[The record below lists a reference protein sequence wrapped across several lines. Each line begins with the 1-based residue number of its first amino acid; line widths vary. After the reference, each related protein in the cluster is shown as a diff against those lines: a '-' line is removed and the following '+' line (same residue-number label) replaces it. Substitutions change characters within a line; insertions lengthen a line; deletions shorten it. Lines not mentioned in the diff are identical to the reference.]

1 MELTEPAIAREEKP
15 TAVAPSR
22 RSLVSRLSIGHVV
35 MILAGLVAILLNLA
49 FLQTTANTVNVAV
62 AAGPMEAGTVLSA
75 SLIESVEV
83 GDAGELASGLLT
95 EEALDG
101 LYGSVLARDIQA
113 GEPIRRSDFRPAGS
127 SLALREYSIEVE
139 AANAAGGSIQDTDV
153 VDIIAVIDNQAFYV
167 AAGVEV
173 VRVASDDAGLG
184 GGDLIIVLS
193 VDDRTALEIESAR
206 ASGSISVVRATGA
219 PAPVSGPVI
228 VDPSA
233 RP

>member
-139 AANAAGGSIQDTDV
+139 AANAVLTVRLEG
-153 VDIIAVIDNQAFYV
+153 
-167 AAGVEV
+167 EV
-173 VRVASDDAGLG
+173 GFTLLRIFLG
-184 GGDLIIVLS
+184 GGS
-193 VDDRTALEIESAR
+193 VPVS
-206 ASGSISVVRATGA
+206 ATGSA
-219 PAPVSGPVI
+219 EALPAS
-228 VDPSA
+228 
-233 RP
+233 